1 MIYQGRTDGMNQ
13 WKSGYAVKTSARTLA
28 EAFEGADVAFGLSVK
43 GAFTPEM
50 VKSMAAKPI
59 IFALANPDPE
69 ITAEEV
75 AASARR
81 RHHGDRPLR
90 LSQPGQ

>member
-1 MIYQGRTDGMNQ
+1 MFY
-13 WKSGYAVKTSARTLA
+13 
-28 EAFEGADVAFGLSVK
+28 GLSAK
-43 GAFTPEM
+43 GALTKEM
-50 VKSMAAKPI
+50 IKSMAAKPI
-59 IFALANPDPE
+59 IFAMANPDPE

-81 RHHGDRPLR
+81 RHHGDRALR